1 VTLTTPIEDE
11 LKDASYTDLLDFQNS
26 CIRLPVSDRYNE
38 RACKQAHAA
47 GQEWI
52 QHVDKYTAP
61 QFNVK
66 YVLTTTSIL
75 FDANSKLE
83 LIKFNDDASQSPTT
97 TFNTVQDRIAAEND
111 LSKDILQPVG
121 VFNSFE
127 EFKEAA
133 VSRLI
138 VEYSNMFDTTKLLVS
153 RDEGSFATEFNAQ
166 TKSINFPKKV

>member
-1 VTLTTPIEDE
+1 M
-11 LKDASYTDLLDFQNS
+11 NGH
-26 CIRLPVSDRYNE
+26 VS
-38 RACKQAHAA
+38 RAHA

-61 QFNVK
+61 SVQRQVRIDDNI
-66 YVLTTTSIL
+66 YSIR
-75 FDANSKLE
+75 SKLE

-153 RDEGSFATEFNAQ
+153 R
-166 TKSINFPKKV
+166 

>member
-1 VTLTTPIEDE
+1 M
-11 LKDASYTDLLDFQNS
+11 NGH
-26 CIRLPVSDRYNE
+26 VSR
-38 RACKQAHAA
+38 AHAA

-97 TFNTVQDRIAAEND
+97 TFNTIQDRIAAEND
-111 LSKDILQPVG
+111 LSKDICSPSVYLV
-121 VFNSFE
+121 S
-127 EFKEAA
+127 KSSKAA

-153 RDEGSFATEFNAQ
+153 RDEGFASSTRRR
-166 TKSINFPKKV
+166 KVITFQRLEM

>member
-1 VTLTTPIEDE
+1 
-11 LKDASYTDLLDFQNS
+11 
-26 CIRLPVSDRYNE
+26 
-38 RACKQAHAA
+38 
-47 GQEWI
+47 
-52 QHVDKYTAP
+52 
-61 QFNVK
+61 
-66 YVLTTTSIL
+66 LTTTSIL

-83 LIKFNDDASQSPTT
+83 LIKFNDDISESYYN
-97 TFNTVQDRIAAEND
+97 FNTVQDRIAAEND

-153 RDEGSFATEFNAQ
+153 RDEAHCDRVQRADESN
-166 TKSINFPKKV
+166 NFPKKA